1 MLVFCGDLAML
12 QTFSL
17 RLAAVG
23 RSPGKRFHGACLKR
37 THLQKYSL
45 YSGGHLWLAWEGGEM
60 TAVAREL
67 ACRYCILDPILT
79 AGAIEGQI
87 EKLNR
92 ILETY
97 GYLLI
102 SKSHK
107 LIYG

>member
-45 YSGGHLWLAWEGGEM
+45 INVVIYGWPGEGGEM

-102 SKSHK
+102 SKSHN
-107 LIYG
+107 LISG